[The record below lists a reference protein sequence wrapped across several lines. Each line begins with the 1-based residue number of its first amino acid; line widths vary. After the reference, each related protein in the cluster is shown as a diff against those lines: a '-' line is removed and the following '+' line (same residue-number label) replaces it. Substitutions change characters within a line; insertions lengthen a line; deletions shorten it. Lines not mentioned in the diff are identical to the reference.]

1 MGFAV
6 EEREHAVVI
15 GAGIAGLTAAAA
27 LADVFERV
35 TVLERDALGE
45 APGFR
50 PGVPQS
56 RHLHSLMG
64 AGQRALDALLPGFT
78 ERLYGAGA
86 VPLRTPYDHLWLSP
100 AGWCHRF
107 APSHTVPSATRE
119 LVEYVVRTSVAEI
132 DGVGFRDRTETVGF
146 AGDAERVTGVR
157 VRARDGG
164 QVDEISADLVVNA
177 SGRGPGGRGWLRAL
191 GLAEPEVERTDSRP
205 GYSSRLYEMPEGFA
219 DEWRIISIQP
229 GEGQPLRGGALVP
242 VEGGRWLV
250 SLYGYLDDH
259 PPVDA
264 EGFLEF
270 ARSLRHPVL
279 HDVVRDAVPAG
290 PVHGFRHMA
299 NERYRYEDL
308 PAWPDGLLLVGDAV
322 CAVNPVYAQGMSMA
336 AMTAVTLRRLLGEG
350 AGCRAMQ
357 KEIAAG
363 NERAWQVATGADLAY
378 LADAGDAGSRDAGEY
393 MRRLMELALVDAE
406 VNRTFFD
413 VMMMLAEP
421 DALAS
426 PELAARVARGPARPP
441 ADPAC

>member
-1 MGFAV
+1 M
-6 EEREHAVVI
+6 EKREHAVVI
-15 GAGIAGLTAAAA
+15 GAGIAGLAAAAA
-27 LADVFERV
+27 LAGHFERV
-35 TVLERDALGE
+35 TVLERDALP
-45 APGFR
+45 ADPAFR

-64 AGQRALDALLPGFT
+64 AGQRALDELLPGFT
-78 ERLYGAGA
+78 DRLYEAGA

-119 LVEYVVRTSVAEI
+119 LFEHVVRNSVAEI
-132 DGVGFRDRTETVGF
+132 GGVSLRDRTETVGL

-157 VRARDGG
+157 VRGRDDDRAE
-164 QVDEISADLVVNA
+164 VISAGLVVDA
-177 SGRGPGGRGWLRAL
+177 SGRRSGGRRWLREL
-191 GLAEPEVERTDSRP
+191 GLGEPEAERVDSRP
-205 GYSSRLYEMPEGFA
+205 GYGSRLYAMPDDFA

-259 PPVDA
+259 PPVDEA
-264 EGFLEF
+264 GFLEF

-279 HDVVRDAVPAG
+279 YDVVRDAVPAG

-299 NERYRYEDL
+299 NERYRYEEL
-308 PAWPDGLLLVGDAV
+308 PAWPEGLLLVGDAV

-336 AMTAVTLRRLLGEG
+336 AMTAVLLRRLLGEG
-350 AGCRAMQ
+350 AGCRATQ

-378 LADAGDAGSRDAGEY
+378 LGDTGDDAARDAGEY

-413 VMMMLAEP
+413 VMMMLTEP
-421 DALAS
+421 DALSS
-426 PELAARVARGPARPP
+426 PELAARVAQGPARPP
-441 ADPAC
+441 AGRAR

>member
-1 MGFAV
+1 M
-6 EEREHAVVI
+6 EEREHAVVV

-27 LADVFERV
+27 LAGRFERV

-64 AGQRALDALLPGFT
+64 AGQRALDGLLPGFT
-78 ERLYGAGA
+78 ERLYEAGA

-119 LVEYVVRTSVAEI
+119 LVEHVVRTSVAGL
-132 DGVGFRDRTETVGF
+132 DGVRFRDQTETVGF
-146 AGDAERVTGVR
+146 AGDAARVTGVR
-157 VRARDGG
+157 VRTRGG
-164 QVDEISADLVVNA
+164 DRSGGVDEVPADLVVNA
-177 SGRGPGGRGWLRAL
+177 SGRGSGGRGWLRAL
-191 GLAEPEVERTDSRP
+191 GLDEPEVERIDSRP
-205 GYSSRLYEMPEGFA
+205 GYSSRLYEMPAGFA

-259 PPVDA
+259 PPVDP

-270 ARSLRHPVL
+270 AGSLRHPVL

-308 PAWPDGLLLVGDAV
+308 PAWPDGLLLAGDAL

-336 AMTAVTLRRLLGEG
+336 AMTAETLGRLLDGD
-350 AGCRAMQ
+350 AGCRATQ

-378 LADAGDAGSRDAGEY
+378 LTDVGGEGARDAGEY
-393 MRRLMELALVDAE
+393 MARLMALALVDAD

-426 PELAARVARGPARPP
+426 PELAARVARGPSRPP
-441 ADPAC
+441 AGPAC

>member
-1 MGFAV
+1 M
-6 EEREHAVVI
+6 ERREHAVVI

-27 LADVFERV
+27 LAGRFERV
-35 TVLERDALGE
+35 TVLERDALPDGPE
-45 APGFR
+45 FR
-50 PGVPQS
+50 PGIPQS

-64 AGQRALDALLPGFT
+64 AGQRALDELLPGFT
-78 ERLYGAGA
+78 ERLYEAGA

-119 LVEYVVRTSVAEI
+119 LVEHVVRKSVAGLG
-132 DGVGFRDRTETVGF
+132 GVDFRDRTETVGLV
-146 AGDAERVTGVR
+146 GDAERVTGVR
-157 VRARDGG
+157 VRGRDDDRAEEFG
-164 QVDEISADLVVNA
+164 ADLVVNA
-177 SGRGPGGRGWLRAL
+177 SGRRSGGRRWLREL
-191 GLAEPEVERTDSRP
+191 GLDEPEAERVDSRP
-205 GYSSRLYEMPEGFA
+205 GYSSRLYALPDDFA

-259 PPVDA
+259 PPVDEA
-264 EGFLEF
+264 GFLEF

-279 HDVVRDAVPAG
+279 YDIVREAVPAG

-308 PAWPDGLLLVGDAV
+308 PVWPDGLLLVGDAV

-336 AMTAVTLRRLLGEG
+336 AMTAVLLRRLLGEG
-350 AGCRAMQ
+350 AGCRAVQ

-363 NERAWQVATGADLAY
+363 NERAWRVATGADQAY
-378 LADAGDAGSRDAGEY
+378 LGDTGDEAAREAGEY

-421 DALAS
+421 DALSS

-441 ADPAC
+441 AGRVR